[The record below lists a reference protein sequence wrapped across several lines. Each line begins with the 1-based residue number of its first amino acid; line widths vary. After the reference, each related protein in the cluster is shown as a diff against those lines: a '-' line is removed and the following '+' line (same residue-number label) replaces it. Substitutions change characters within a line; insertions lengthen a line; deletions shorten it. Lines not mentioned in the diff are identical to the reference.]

1 MGKIKIGLIIL
12 GSIALVGL
20 VVAGIVMAKNGSD
33 KGKAEFV
40 QDEIIVK
47 FEGDVKPFRVIKV
60 PEGKVWEEV
69 GKYKKRADVIYAE
82 PNYIAYTQWVPND
95 PYYIYQWHLDNPE
108 YGGIQMEAAW
118 DIATGSPSVIV
129 AIVDT
134 GIAYETYGKY
144 CQAPDLAETCF
155 VPGYDF
161 VNNDEHPNDDNRHGT
176 HVAGTVAQSTN
187 NNLGV
192 AGVAFNTCLMPV
204 KVLNSGGSGTYAD
217 VAAGIRYAAG
227 DSVYGGSAEN
237 KANVINLSLGGSTDS
252 PTLKEAVAYAYNNG
266 VTVVAACGNDDKP
279 TCLYPAAYNDYVI
292 AVGATQYDETKAPY
306 SNYGPSLDLV
316 APGGNTD
323 LDQNNDGYKDGVL
336 QQTFRNSWRVCDFA
350 FYFFQ
355 GTSMATPHVSGV
367 AALLIANGNATTPDD
382 IRAALQETAECLP
395 PGGTCPNNTYGYG
408 LVDAYA
414 ALGWTVGPD
423 TTPPIITIEKPADGS
438 VTNSQEVS
446 FTVKDNVD
454 VDEATITVTINGA
467 TSTVFNPASHCVA
480 GTTEVPCSYTET
492 GIGEGSNT
500 LTVDAKDVA
509 GNAATQVK
517 TTFTYDITPPAQ
529 VTGLTATAKSSSQID
544 LSWNT
549 VSDAAK
555 YKIYRD
561 VSYLDST
568 TATSYSDTGLSAN
581 TQYCYQVSA
590 VDQAGNEGIKSA
602 EACATTEQV
611 TAVKCWSGSN
621 TYLYRANS
629 QAAKFCKCAS
639 GIYGFE
645 SYLRKFARVTV
656 YQYVD
661 TGDNENWEVT
671 SRSSNLPV
679 YQVTCTDEV
688 IYLTNQDYYYPK

>member
-1 MGKIKIGLIIL
+1 
-12 GSIALVGL
+12 
-20 VVAGIVMAKNGSD
+20 
-33 KGKAEFV
+33 
-40 QDEIIVK
+40 
-47 FEGDVKPFRVIKV
+47 
-60 PEGKVWEEV
+60 
-69 GKYKKRADVIYAE
+69 
-82 PNYIAYTQWVPND
+82 
-95 PYYIYQWHLDNPE
+95 
-108 YGGIQMEAAW
+108 
-118 DIATGSPSVIV
+118 
-129 AIVDT
+129 
-134 GIAYETYGKY
+134 
-144 CQAPDLAETCF
+144 
-155 VPGYDF
+155 
-161 VNNDEHPNDDNRHGT
+161 
-176 HVAGTVAQSTN
+176 
-187 NNLGV
+187 
-192 AGVAFNTCLMPV
+192 
-204 KVLNSGGSGTYAD
+204 
-217 VAAGIRYAAG
+217 
-227 DSVYGGSAEN
+227 
-237 KANVINLSLGGSTDS
+237 
-252 PTLKEAVAYAYNNG
+252 
-266 VTVVAACGNDDKP
+266 
-279 TCLYPAAYNDYVI
+279 
-292 AVGATQYDETKAPY
+292 
-306 SNYGPSLDLV
+306 
-316 APGGNTD
+316 
-323 LDQNNDGYKDGVL
+323 
-336 QQTFRNSWRVCDFA
+336 
-350 FYFFQ
+350 
-355 GTSMATPHVSGV
+355 MATPHVSGV

-679 YQVTCTDEV
+679 YQVTCTDGTA
-688 IYLTNQDYYYPK
+688 YPTNQDYYYPK